1 MTWDNEWL
9 KHEVRDLVVS
19 NLHCLISKSKK
30 SFLRYI
36 KVTQESELYEEIAV
50 FKGPFRIPI
59 IQVAYMAS
67 AIGIEVKKKPRY
79 LNDSKAFE
87 NCWRSGRYLNSGD
100 NSPLCVPSM
109 SMSNLSKII
118 LTATGILLSMLLVSC
133 SIQKRTLRPGF
144 HVERIGAL
152 NKKTSLQ
159 VQAQE
164 TANLPVLP
172 NESVG
177 LSYTPLAS
185 EALAENSEN
194 WNNLEGLAGLAAV
207 TPPQSI
213 ESRSVQR
220 ELSPVRTDST
230 GTNLTEGE
238 VALSSDKELMAKIG
252 KAEKVRKLFIWL
264 ALLSCPLIL
273 TVPFFLS
280 LSERKKSQI
289 SALQKEAGLPYRLA
303 WYHSNWVF
311 ITLPLFPVTICA
323 LTCRLIDQSRLENGK
338 DPLSWNAKTIFFTLV
353 IAIAVAFGGPGRDNW
368 LW

>member
-1 MTWDNEWL
+1 
-9 KHEVRDLVVS
+9 
-19 NLHCLISKSKK
+19 
-30 SFLRYI
+30 
-36 KVTQESELYEEIAV
+36 
-50 FKGPFRIPI
+50 
-59 IQVAYMAS
+59 
-67 AIGIEVKKKPRY
+67 
-79 LNDSKAFE
+79 
-87 NCWRSGRYLNSGD
+87 
-100 NSPLCVPSM
+100 M
-109 SMSNLSKII
+109 SMANLSKLI

-152 NKKTSLQ
+152 SKKPSLQ
-159 VQAQE
+159 VLAQC
-164 TANLPVLP
+164 TADIPVLP

-177 LSYTPLAS
+177 LSYTPLATD
-185 EALAENSEN
+185 AFAVHTGN
-194 WNNLEGLAGLAAV
+194 WDKLKDLAAL

-220 ELSPVRTDST
+220 ELGPMRSDST

-323 LTCRLIDQSRLENGK
+323 LACRLIDQSRMENGK